1 VVGHRRLDEVVGL
14 KPERRLAGQGRSSD
28 DGSTIVDDDD
38 AFASPDGIWSDP
50 HGRVWI
56 QTDGTQPLGAND
68 QMLAANPYVKDSQGS
83 LELRR
88 FLTGIP
94 DGEVTDVM
102 TTPDQRTMFVNPAPL
117 ENASPSPSL
126 SVTQRVPNQI
136 CLH

>member
-38 AFASPDGIWSDP
+38 AFASPDGIWSEP

-68 QMLAANPYVKDSQGS
+68 QMLAAN
-83 LELRR
+83 R
-88 FLTGIP
+88 
-94 DGEVTDVM
+94 
-102 TTPDQRTMFVNPAPL
+102 TPTSKTARGPW
-117 ENASPSPSL
+117 S
-126 SVTQRVPNQI
+126 
-136 CLH
+136 